1 MEAFLNAFYKN
12 FIKDDRWKYIT
23 NGLGVTLKVTFFAVL
38 IGIVLGFLVGIIRS
52 THERTGKF
60 RLLNAICKVY
70 LTAVSYTHL
79 GKIYR
84 EALWGRHRYRRA
96 DPQPGDGGY
105 PG

>member
-52 THERTGKF
+52 THDSG
-60 RLLNAICKVY
+60 C
-70 LTAVSYTHL
+70 
-79 GKIYR
+79 
-84 EALWGRHRYRRA
+84 
-96 DPQPGDGGY
+96 
-105 PG
+105 